1 LRITAS
7 NPMSSISR
15 PPLTSKPRGTNPS
28 ADDAAAGLLH
38 RARSG
43 DRAAFG
49 QIVVLYQDRIFN
61 AVLRMVGDHHE
72 ALELTQEAFTKAL
85 GSVDQYRGDAAPYTW
100 MFRIAVNLTISRL
113 RKEHRHRT
121 FSLDGSSGSNHNGSD
136 QAAGLMDKVRQ
147 NDPSA
152 MAETRERAEQVVMAL
167 GRVDPEYRAVLIMRD
182 VEGFDYQQMADV
194 LGLPLGTLKSR
205 LFRARTALRDELKAY
220 MGEKRP

>member
-1 LRITAS
+1 
-7 NPMSSISR
+7 MSSISR
-15 PPLTSKPRGTNPS
+15 PPLTSRPPGSNPS
-28 ADDAAAGLLH
+28 GDDAAAGLLH

-72 ALELTQEAFTKAL
+72 ALELTQEAFTRAL

-113 RKEHRHRT
+113 RKEHRQRT
-121 FSLDGSSGSNHNGSD
+121 FSLDGSSNTGHNGSD
-136 QAAGLMDKVRQ
+136 QAAGLLDKVRQ
-147 NDPSA
+147 SDAAARNDPAA
-152 MAETRERAEQVVMAL
+152 MAETRERAEQVVTAL

-220 MGEKRP
+220 MGK